1 MTRKLVVGLLGLLI
15 LAAVGVWL
23 LLRGRDAA
31 KAVEERPRSAAIK
44 PAPAPAKAPEAAP
57 AAAPRGMAPR
67 WSLDADAEGPLRLEG
82 QVVDAD
88 GKGVGGADVTLGS
101 VPPRTAKAEED
112 GAFSFDKLVGRTYT
126 VSATRGELIG
136 GPVRARLTEHS
147 DPIVIRL
154 GPSAAVMVTVLD
166 DAKHPIADA

>member
-1 MTRKLVVGLLGLLI
+1 MTRKLVVGLLA
-15 LAAVGVWL
+15 LAVVAVGVWL
-23 LLRGRDAA
+23 LFLRGREAT
-31 KAVEERPRSAAIK
+31 KPVEEHPRSAAIK
-44 PAPAPAKAPEAAP
+44 PAPAAPAKAPEAAP

-67 WSLDADAEGPLRLEG
+67 WSLDVDAEGPLRLEG

-88 GKGVGGADVTLGS
+88 GKGVGGADVVLGS

-136 GPVRARLTEHS
+136 GP
-147 DPIVIRL
+147 
-154 GPSAAVMVTVLD
+154 
-166 DAKHPIADA
+166 